1 MLAIQE
7 PFFERFTV
15 AIVYNVLH
23 ETFVTKLI
31 IFGDIRMLDGY

>member
-1 MLAIQE
+1 MFAFQE

-23 ETFVTKLI
+23 ETFVTNLI